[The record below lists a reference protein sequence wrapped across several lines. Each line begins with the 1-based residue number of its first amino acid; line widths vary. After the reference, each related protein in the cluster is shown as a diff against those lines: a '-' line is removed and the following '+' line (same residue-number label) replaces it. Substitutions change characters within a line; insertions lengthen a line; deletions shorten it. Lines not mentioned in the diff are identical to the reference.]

1 MTTEEKV
8 AAVEAV
14 WETYGL
20 APALAAVEL
29 PKSTWYYHQNEKVSY
44 DEKYAD
50 LLPDLEA
57 IAQEHPEYG
66 WPRVTVELR
75 ENYGRHVNHKV
86 VQRLLRLW
94 DLRLMRNTRRP
105 KPGGIRQ
112 AIKAAGKHANL
123 VAHLED
129 IKPFQV
135 MYTDFTELRFAGGRR
150 KAYLIPIL
158 GHTSKVAFGWAVG
171 ETTNTALALK
181 AWQRARDTLQ
191 RLGIQCAGMIMH
203 HDRDPVFTGYEWT
216 AQLLRKDG
224 VRLSYA
230 LRGAKDNPEME
241 SFHSRFKAEGYSL
254 FLDAV
259 TFGDLDGVVD
269 ERMRYY
275 NQERRHSALGYVTP
289 MAYVEQVL
297 RNAGTRK

>member
-8 AAVEAV
+8 ALVAGV
-14 WETYGL
+14 WESCGL

-29 PKSTWYYHQNEKVSY
+29 PKSTWYYHRNEKVSY
-44 DEKYAD
+44 EEKYGH

-57 IAQEHPEYG
+57 TAQEHPEYG
-66 WPRVTVELR
+66 WPRVTVELQ
-75 ENYGRHVNHKV
+75 EKYGHHVNHKV

-105 KPGGIRQ
+105 KPGGVQR
-112 AIKAAGKHANL
+112 AIKAAGKRANL

-129 IKPFQV
+129 IEPFQV
-135 MYTDFTELRFAGGRR
+135 MYTDFTELRFANGRQ

-158 GHTSKVAFGWAVG
+158 GHASKMVYGWAVG
-171 ETTNTALALK
+171 EATNTTLALK
-181 AWQRARDTLQ
+181 AWRQARGTLQ
-191 RLGIQCAGMIMH
+191 RFGICCTGMILH
-203 HDRDPVFTGYEWT
+203 QDQDPVFTSYAWT

-241 SFHSRFKAEGYSL
+241 SFNSRFKTEGNSL
-254 FLDAV
+254 FLDAP
-259 TFGDLDGVVD
+259 TLADLDTVVR
-269 ERMRYY
+269 ERMRYH
-275 NQERRHSALGYVTP
+275 NQERRHSALGYVAP
-289 MAYVEQVL
+289 RVYVDQVL
-297 RNAGTRK
+297 NGTAKRS

>member
-8 AAVEAV
+8 DLVADV
-14 WETYGL
+14 WESYGL

-29 PKSTWYYHQNEKVSY
+29 PKSTWYYHRNEKVSY
-44 DEKYAD
+44 KEKYAH

-75 ENYGRHVNHKV
+75 EEYGHHVNHKV

-105 KPGGIRQ
+105 KPGGVQR
-112 AIKAAGKHANL
+112 AIKSAGKRANL
-123 VAHLED
+123 VAQMEE
-129 IKPFQV
+129 IEPFQV
-135 MYTDFTELRFAGGRR
+135 MYTDFTELRFADGGQ

-158 GHTSKVAFGWAVG
+158 GHASKMVYGWALG
-171 ETTNTALALK
+171 ERTNTTLALT
-181 AWQRARDTLQ
+181 AWQQARGTLQ
-191 RLGIQCAGMIMH
+191 RLGIRYTDMILH
-203 HDRDPVFTGYEWT
+203 QDQDPVFTSYAWA

-241 SFHSRFKAEGYSL
+241 SFNSRFKTEGHSL
-254 FLDAV
+254 FLDAA
-259 TFGDLDGVVD
+259 TLADLDTVVGA
-269 ERMRYY
+269 RMRYH
-275 NQERRHSALGYVTP
+275 NRERRHSALDYVAP
-289 MAYVEQVL
+289 RVYVDQVL
-297 RNAGTRK
+297 NGTAERA

>member
-1 MTTEEKV
+1 MTTEEK
-8 AAVEAV
+8 ASLVEGV
-14 WETYGL
+14 WESYGL

-44 DEKYAD
+44 EQKYAH

-75 ENYGRHVNHKV
+75 EKYGHYVNHKV

-105 KPGGIRQ
+105 KPGGVQR
-112 AIKAAGKHANL
+112 AIKTAGKRANL
-123 VAHLED
+123 VAQMED
-129 IKPFQV
+129 IEPFQV
-135 MYTDFTELRFAGGRR
+135 MYTDFTELRFADGEQ

-158 GHTSKVAFGWAVG
+158 GHVSKMVYGWAVG
-171 ETTNTALALK
+171 ETTNTTLALK
-181 AWQRARDTLQ
+181 AWQRARRILQ
-191 RLGIQCAGMIMH
+191 QFGIRCAGMILH
-203 HDRDPVFTGYEWT
+203 QDQDSVFTSYAWT

-241 SFHSRFKAEGYSL
+241 SFNSRFKTEGNSL
-254 FLDAV
+254 FLDAPTLADLGTVV
-259 TFGDLDGVVD
+259 TG
-269 ERMRYY
+269 RMRYY
-275 NQERRHSALGYVTP
+275 NRERRHSALGYIAPRV
-289 MAYVEQVL
+289 YVDQVL
-297 RNAGTRK
+297 NGTAKRS